1 MNKQAKDILKDNKKV
16 IIYLVLIITTI
27 FIVDQIIY
35 TTDQNHLIKYTIIK
49 TIYNLIKGFINLWI
63 SLVIIY
69 ISMQNITGK
78 TVNLKEFIIDSLS
91 DIKQILYV
99 YAIQF
104 IILIIVTLFTIPIIS
119 TIIVQALLVF
129 VWQVYLIDNKRKLE
143 VFTVSVSVVFS
154 NINKVIKYIMMY
166 FGVFIMMALI
176 NLLPIKMEYLEKGFI
191 IMVQYFGVLI
201 LNYLTIMFTIIY
213 MELKENK
220 TKQSAL
226 S

>member
-35 TTDQNHLIKYTIIK
+35 TTDYNHLNYTIIK

-166 FGVFIMMALI
+166 FGVLIMMALI

-213 MELKENK
+213 MEIKENK

-226 S
+226 I

>member
-1 MNKQAKDILKDNKKV
+1 MNKQAKDILRKNKKE

-35 TTDQNHLIKYTIIK
+35 TTDYNHLNYTIIK

-91 DIKQILYV
+91 DIKQILCV

-104 IILIIVTLFTIPIIS
+104 IILIIVSLFTIPIIS

-166 FGVFIMMALI
+166 FGVLIMMALI

-213 MELKENK
+213 MEIKENK

>member
-35 TTDQNHLIKYTIIK
+35 TTDYNHLNYTIIK

-191 IMVQYFGVLI
+191 MMVQYFGVLI

-213 MELKENK
+213 MEIKENK

>member
-35 TTDQNHLIKYTIIK
+35 TTDYNHLNYTIIK

-104 IILIIVTLFTIPIIS
+104 IILIIVSLFTIPIIS

-143 VFTVSVSVVFS
+143 VFTESVSVVFS

-166 FGVFIMMALI
+166 FGVLIMMALI

-213 MELKENK
+213 MEIKENK

>member
-1 MNKQAKDILKDNKKV
+1 MNKQAKDILRKNKKE

-99 YAIQF
+99 YAIYF
-104 IILIIVTLFTIPIIS
+104 IILIIVSLFTIPIIS

-166 FGVFIMMALI
+166 FGVLIMMALI

-191 IMVQYFGVLI
+191 IMVQYFGLLI

-213 MELKENK
+213 MEIKENK

>member
-35 TTDQNHLIKYTIIK
+35 TTDYNHLNYTIIK

-104 IILIIVTLFTIPIIS
+104 IILIIVSLFTIPIIS

-143 VFTVSVSVVFS
+143 VFTESVSVVFS

-166 FGVFIMMALI
+166 FGVLIMMALI
-176 NLLPIKMEYLEKGFI
+176 NLLSIKMEYLEKGFI

-213 MELKENK
+213 MEIKENK

-226 S
+226 I